1 MQIVNEKWYTFYRWV
16 SISGGL
22 LVPII
27 AIVGT
32 LMPRIS
38 GSYSFFHITYFS
50 VIMSLVQVAYGI
62 LLYKIVAEKKGY
74 SESMLILAILQALT
88 IFSVSQSTGMML
100 SPFMIWWL
108 FAAIMCGIFGIYGSA
123 GTAFL
128 TLIYFMQSTTNTSG
142 STKYSL
148 PAVISLLVILAT
160 VALSQLYWRTR
171 YLSQDSLQLVNL
183 QGQLKVNQQQSEI
196 LVKSLTD
203 GVVLIDIK
211 GAITLINP
219 SASKLLNWEVTDAIG
234 TDYRSVLHIK
244 SENGEE
250 VTDEENPIFHTI
262 NSRKPREGIFQIANS
277 SNDSL
282 VVSLSTSPVLINK
295 TNELRGIVVVLR
307 DISIARRSEKQ
318 RADFISTASHEMR
331 TPVAAIEGYLQL
343 ALNDKVANIDSKAR
357 DFLIKALDS
366 THHLG
371 QLFQDLLTSAKA
383 EDGRLVNHPSVI
395 EMGAFMSDL
404 AESFKFTADKK
415 GLLTDFI
422 FGTSNSSSE
431 KTIHPLYYVYLD
443 QDRLREVVTNLFDN
457 AVKYTPTGKITI
469 GLTGNREVVQLFVRD
484 TGPGIPAEDLS
495 HLFQKFYRV
504 DNSATRTIGGTGL
517 GLFICKEIIDMYNGR
532 IWAESTLGS
541 GSTFYI
547 NLPRISSQQAESLK
561 TSEPQLPAI

>member
-1 MQIVNEKWYTFYRWV
+1 MQVVNQKWYTFYRWI

-27 AIVGT
+27 AITGA

-38 GSYSFFHITYFS
+38 NSYGFFHITYFS
-50 VIMSLVQVAYGI
+50 VIISLVQVAYGI

-148 PAVISLLVILAT
+148 PAVISLLVLLAT
-160 VALSQLYWRTR
+160 VALSQLYWRTK

-234 TDYRSVLHIK
+234 ADYKTVLHIK

-262 NSRKPREGIFQIANS
+262 NSRKPREGIFQITS
-277 SNDSL
+277 GSNDSL

-307 DISIARRSEKQ
+307 DISIARRTEKQ

-422 FGTSNSSSE
+422 FGTSNSSNE

-561 TSEPQLPAI
+561 TSEPQLPVI

>member
-219 SASKLLNWEVTDAIG
+219 SASKLLNWEVADAIG
-234 TDYRSVLHIK
+234 ADYRSVLHIK

-307 DISIARRSEKQ
+307 DISIARRTEKQ

>member
-16 SISGGL
+16 SISGGI

-32 LMPRIS
+32 LMPRVS

-142 STKYSL
+142 STRYSL

-160 VALSQLYWRTR
+160 VVLSQLYWRTK

-234 TDYRSVLHIK
+234 ADYRSVLHIK

-250 VTDEENPIFHTI
+250 VTDEENPIFRTL
-262 NSRKPREGIFQIANS
+262 NSRKPREGIFQIAS
-277 SNDSL
+277 GSKDSL

>member
-1 MQIVNEKWYTFYRWV
+1 
-16 SISGGL
+16 
-22 LVPII
+22 
-27 AIVGT
+27 
-32 LMPRIS
+32 
-38 GSYSFFHITYFS
+38 
-50 VIMSLVQVAYGI
+50 MSLVQVAYGI